1 LILPLYHGTGF
12 IFFMGWKMKGL
23 TIGQVAKKARVNIET
38 IRYYERQKLLPL
50 PQRRES
56 GYRQYPEDTV
66 DRVRF
71 IKRAQELDFSLKE
84 VAELLAL
91 RGGPDATCGDVKKL
105 ADGKISEIDGKI
117 QSLERMRGALTRLVE
132 TCEESRQAEE
142 CPILWAFGND
152 KMEVDNG

>member
-1 LILPLYHGTGF
+1 
-12 IFFMGWKMKGL
+12 MKGL
-23 TIGQVAKKARVNIET
+23 TIGKVAKKALVNIET
-38 IRYYERQKLLPL
+38 IRYYERQGLIPL
-50 PQRRES
+50 PPRRES

-71 IKRAQELDFSLKE
+71 IKRAQELGFSLKE
-84 VAELLAL
+84 VAELLSL
-91 RGGPDATCGDVKKL
+91 RVGPDATCGDVKKL
-105 ADGKISEIDGKI
+105 ADVKIAEIDGKI
-117 QSLERMRGALTRLVE
+117 RTLERMKDALTRLVE